1 METHVRILATIR
13 IVFGILGLIGA
24 LVVFLIFGGVAALVG
39 VAGANQNSDALI
51 AIPILGIIGTAIVVL
66 IVILSVPSLIA
77 GIGLLNFRPWARI
90 LTLIISAIDLLNV
103 PIGTAIGV
111 YGLWALLSPE
121 SERLFRRPAPAWRRG
136 AA

>member
-1 METHVRILATIR
+1 VETHVRILATIR
-13 IVFGILGLIGA
+13 IVFGILGLIA
-24 LVVFLIFGGVAALVG
+24 AMVVFLIFGGVAAIVG
-39 VAGANQNSDALI
+39 AAGASHDSDALI
-51 AIPILGIIGTAIVVL
+51 AIPILGIIGTAIVLL

-121 SERLFRRPAPAWRRG
+121 SERLFRRPAPAWRRD

>member
-39 VAGANQNSDALI
+39 VAGASQESGALI

-121 SERLFRRPAPAWRRG
+121 SERLFRRPAPAWRR
-136 AA
+136 AAA

>member
-39 VAGANQNSDALI
+39 AAGANRDSDALI
-51 AIPILGIIGTAIVVL
+51 TIPILGIIGTAIVLL

-121 SERLFRRPAPAWRRG
+121 SERLFRRPAPAWRRD